1 MVKTILYLLAL
12 QSVLQITSGVLSGHL
27 STRLTIFDTTGTA
40 YLMTKGL
47 LGVPGPLLDSAGV
60 VGRLVVADADLF
72 ACDTEITTFVM
83 RLETMMMAADGV
95 RPIVIIERSPPG
107 PEQCTF
113 EDKVMAVQNAGAVG
127 AIIFDYVEEG
137 PVFMGY
143 EHDAINIPAI
153 FVSKTSGEALLSV
166 VSNGAE
172 PIALLAAEVPPS
184 QGFASLL
191 QFEFVS
197 FSTGYLLLLLIAL
210 PVSVITMASVVRRQ
224 RKLEHVYA
232 VLSENKQATETLA
245 NILPADLELPKS
257 RHEVPWSS
265 CTCTLIFTVLV
276 FAFYLFQMLFSL
288 CHLSHINSDANQSA
302 TFSDALSYGSRMFF
316 ISVLMAAGTLILR
329 ACLCAIWS
337 CIATYAERIEH
348 SPRRDMDMDT
358 ELAVNEVYVTLS
370 DPFVKKRPMGIK
382 KGVHI

>member
-1 MVKTILYLLAL
+1 MIKTTLYLLAL
-12 QSVLQITSGVLSGHL
+12 QSVLQITSGVSSGHL
-27 STRLTIFDTTGTA
+27 PTRLTIFDTTGRA

-60 VGRLVVADADLF
+60 VGRLVVAEADLF

-113 EDKVMAVQNAGAVG
+113 EDKVMAVQNAGAIG

-137 PVFMGY
+137 PILMGY

-172 PIALLAAEVPPS
+172 PIALLTAEVSPS
-184 QGFASLL
+184 QGLTSLL

-197 FSTGYLLLLLIAL
+197 FSTGYLFLLLITL
-210 PVSVITMASVVRRQ
+210 PVIAITTASIVRRQ
-224 RKLEHVYA
+224 RELERVYA
-232 VLSENKQATETLA
+232 VLSENKQATKTLA
-245 NILPADLELPKS
+245 NLLPADLELPKS
-257 RHEVPWSS
+257 RHEVSWNS
-265 CTCTLIFTVLV
+265 CICAQSFTVLV

-288 CHLSHINSDANQSA
+288 WHLPHLNLDANQSA
-302 TFSDALSYGSRMFF
+302 TFSNTLLYGSRIFF
-316 ISVLMAAGTLILR
+316 ISVLMAAGTLSLR

-337 CIATYAERIEH
+337 CIATYTERIKH
-348 SPRRDMDMDT
+348 SPRRDMDT
-358 ELAVNEVYVTLS
+358 ELSDSEVYVTLT
-370 DPFVKKRPMGIK
+370 DPFIQKIPMDTK